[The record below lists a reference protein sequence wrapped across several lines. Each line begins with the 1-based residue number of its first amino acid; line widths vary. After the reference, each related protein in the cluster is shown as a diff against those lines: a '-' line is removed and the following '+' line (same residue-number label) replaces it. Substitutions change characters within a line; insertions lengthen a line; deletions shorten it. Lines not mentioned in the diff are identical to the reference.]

1 MNLRSAFSTLLS
13 LVVVS
18 SSVFQGASLPA
29 ERRLQDRIAHKIER
43 TSTVVVAGNVH
54 PMANSRHDLGRMPAS
69 FRMQHVTMLFKPTD
83 TQQAELDAL
92 LEQQQDPKSPKY
104 HHWLSPEEFAGQFG
118 LSENDI
124 NKVEAWL
131 QGQGFTIEE

>member
-1 MNLRSAFSTLLS
+1 MKLRSAFSSLLS
-13 LVVVS
+13 VVVLS
-18 SSVFQGASLPA
+18 SSVFQGASLSA
-29 ERRLQDRIAHKIER
+29 EPRLQDRIAHKIER

-54 PMANSRHDLGRMPAS
+54 PLANPRHDMGRTPAA

-104 HHWLSPEEFAGQFG
+104 
-118 LSENDI
+118 
-124 NKVEAWL
+124 
-131 QGQGFTIEE
+131 